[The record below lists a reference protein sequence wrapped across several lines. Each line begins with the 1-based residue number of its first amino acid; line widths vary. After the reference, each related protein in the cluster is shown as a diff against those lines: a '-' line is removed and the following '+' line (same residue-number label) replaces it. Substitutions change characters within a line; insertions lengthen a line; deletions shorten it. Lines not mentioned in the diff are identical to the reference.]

1 MLYRVLVVGPSGMQ
15 RYLCRGRE
23 RENGTFYTSPSAAE
37 RAATSYRK
45 KVKNLHCPPAIFVIN
60 PDGEY
65 IA

>member
-1 MLYRVLVVGPSGMQ
+1 MT
-15 RYLCRGRE
+15 RYLFRGRE
-23 RENGTFYTSPSAAE
+23 RETGTYYSSPSAAM
-37 RAATSYRK
+37 RAADSYRK